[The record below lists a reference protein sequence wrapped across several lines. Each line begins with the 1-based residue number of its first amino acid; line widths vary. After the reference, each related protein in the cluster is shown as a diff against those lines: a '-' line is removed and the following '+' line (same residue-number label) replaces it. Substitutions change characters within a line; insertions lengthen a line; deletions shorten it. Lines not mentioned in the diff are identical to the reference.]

1 MSDNIDYEKFYND
14 VDDLFY
20 RNKFNKRNKKLL
32 DAIEDLFSDY
42 NRIESELDDT
52 KDELQDLKSEIHEL
66 KEEFST
72 LEIDYDNLCSGN
84 EELKKKVDEYRNILI
99 SNNLGEYLI

>member
-1 MSDNIDYEKFYND
+1 MSDNIDYEKFYNE

-20 RNKFNKRNKKLL
+20 KFNKRNRSLL
-32 DAIEDLFSDY
+32 NAVEDLLNDHCSL
-42 NRIESELDDT
+42 ESELDDT
-52 KDELQDLKSEIHEL
+52 KDQLQDLKNEFKEL

-72 LEIDYDNLCSGN
+72 LESDHDNLYISN
-84 EELKKKVDEYRNILI
+84 EELEKKIDEYRNILI